1 MEKSDTKGETPIE
14 KNVIVVDEQ
23 GNLYEATYPKRARG
37 LVKNGRARFISEN
50 KICLACPPNQYLEE
64 TKMEEQKVQTIDTE
78 TGEVL
83 EKNKMTPEYALE
95 QIELISKNTG
105 YLTEALQVLS
115 QMTPAG
121 GAGDIAGAEKAQA
134 IGNAVVAREETNRR
148 LIEFYQ
154 KLYDELKPQK
164 QREPVLS
171 EDMIKF
177 QQMCDMLSKIDPP
190 AAAEILGRSMQQ
202 MFAKAGAEIVK

>member
-1 MEKSDTKGETPIE
+1 
-14 KNVIVVDEQ
+14 
-23 GNLYEATYPKRARG
+23 
-37 LVKNGRARFISEN
+37 
-50 KICLACPPNQYLEE
+50 
-64 TKMEEQKVQTIDTE
+64 MEEQKIQTIDTE

-115 QMTPAG
+115 QMIPAG
-121 GAGDIAGAEKAQA
+121 GAGDIAGAEKARA
-134 IGNAVVAREETNRR
+134 IGNSVVAREETNRR

-154 KLYDELKPQK
+154 KLYDEFKPQK
-164 QREPVLS
+164 QRETVLS